1 MSFENLSLLVVVGI
15 AVAIMS
21 ALSKIIGFPDQIR
34 KIYQRKSTEGL
45 SIIFYTISFTTY
57 LLWAIYGGLRHDWVV
72 MIAHGTLGCITT
84 GIILYQFFLYRKNK

>member
-1 MSFENLSLLVVVGI
+1 MTPENITLVVVVGI
-15 AVAIMS
+15 VVAIMS

-45 SIIFYTISFTTY
+45 SLIFYSISFTTY
-57 LLWAIYGGLRHDWVV
+57 LLWAIYGGLRGDWVV

-84 GIILYQFFLYRKNK
+84 GIILYQFFLYRNNK